1 MLWGYFWNLHYWFVL
16 LQGLLFHDAFTSCWT
31 PSVSTITG
39 SFHGLYPW
47 VPRIK
52 ACTVDPSGHIERG
65 SLGEGIKWGACGL
78 CQIKGG
84 LWIFNCIG
92 CFLKVDCRLAPLS
105 ISFFF
110 ALSPD
115 PLVEIEGRRVLFG
128 WIFWGIPYWVLKSI
142 FHLFLSFFW
151 GVLLLNRSFRCCVQI
166 YWMLICVY
174 DYVYAFHMADG

>member
-105 ISFFF
+105 ISFLLPFPLTLWLKLKGEGYSLDGFF
-110 ALSPD
+110 GEYHTGFLNPFFIYSS
-115 PLVEIEGRRVLFG
+115 LFFGGSYFLIEVSGA
-128 WIFWGIPYWVLKSI
+128 
-142 FHLFLSFFW
+142 
-151 GVLLLNRSFRCCVQI
+151 
-166 YWMLICVY
+166 VY
-174 DYVYAFHMADG
+174 KYIGC